1 MAKNDEWDD
10 KVYVVKILDESGHVK
25 GYLNGIGELAANRT
39 DSGVVFSGKKRSLD
53 HLGKK
58 WCESKSTKRKQCQ
71 YDVVQI
77 PIAEVL

>member
-1 MAKNDEWDD
+1 MAKNDAWDD

-25 GYLNGIGELAANRT
+25 GYLNGVGELAANRA

-58 WCESKSTKRKQCQ
+58 WCESNSTKKKRYQ